1 MSDQPN
7 ILLLMT
13 DQQRGDALGIEGHPV
28 LQTPHLDWIGASGV
42 WFRRAYSACPVCIP
56 ARRTLMS
63 GQRPSNHGVLMNHG
77 CPLEGPTLPGE
88 LAAAGYHTHLCGKL
102 HLSPRRALYGFH
114 SADWADSP
122 AARGDN
128 DYQRFLR
135 REGVRIP
142 RGSEAHGIGSNAWP
156 VRPWHLPEE
165 YHFSNWCVSSAIDFL
180 ERRDPTRPFFL
191 KVSFLHPHQPNTPP
205 APYYERYLS
214 MDLPVPHVGEWARV
228 FDGPQ
233 RGLYPH
239 NTWRIDVDPQVMHQ
253 MRAAYYASVNHID
266 DQIGRLLLA
275 LPADTIIVFCSDHG
289 EMLGD
294 HQWLR
299 KRNAFEASARIP
311 MLMKFPDS
319 MGIQQERAADI
330 PIEIMD
336 LMPTFLDAAGA
347 AIPDTV
353 DGSSVLPWLRGESDN
368 WREYLHGECAS
379 VPSLDS
385 GMQYVTDGRQKYIW
399 YPGTGNEHYFDLVND
414 PKEMTNLAEDPA
426 RQEEISGWRSRL
438 ISELEGRQE
447 GFVDGG
453 SLCPIGGDS
462 PACIL

>member
-1 MSDQPN
+1 
-7 ILLLMT
+7 
-13 DQQRGDALGIEGHPV
+13 
-28 LQTPHLDWIGASGV
+28 
-42 WFRRAYSACPVCIP
+42 
-56 ARRTLMS
+56 
-63 GQRPSNHGVLMNHG
+63 
-77 CPLEGPTLPGE
+77 
-88 LAAAGYHTHLCGKL
+88 
-102 HLSPRRALYGFH
+102 
-114 SADWADSP
+114 
-122 AARGDN
+122 
-128 DYQRFLR
+128 
-135 REGVRIP
+135 
-142 RGSEAHGIGSNAWP
+142 
-156 VRPWHLPEE
+156 
-165 YHFSNWCVSSAIDFL
+165 
-180 ERRDPTRPFFL
+180 
-191 KVSFLHPHQPNTPP
+191 
-205 APYYERYLS
+205 
-214 MDLPVPHVGEWARV
+214 
-228 FDGPQ
+228 
-233 RGLYPH
+233 
-239 NTWRIDVDPQVMHQ
+239 
-253 MRAAYYASVNHID
+253 
-266 DQIGRLLLA
+266 
-275 LPADTIIVFCSDHG
+275 
-289 EMLGD
+289 MLGD

>member
-1 MSDQPN
+1 
-7 ILLLMT
+7 MT

-28 LQTPHLDWIGASGV
+28 LQTPHLDWIGASGI

-63 GQRPSNHGVLMNHG
+63 GQRPSTHGVLMNYS

-102 HLSPRRALYGFH
+102 HLSPKRALYGFH

-122 AARGDN
+122 AAGANN
-128 DYQRFLR
+128 DYQRFLQ
-135 REGVRIP
+135 REGVSIP

-165 YHFSNWCVSSAIDFL
+165 YHFTNWCVNNGLNFL

-205 APYYERYLS
+205 QPYYDRYLS
-214 MDLPVPHVGEWARV
+214 MDLPEPHVGDWARI

-233 RGLYPH
+233 RGLNPQ

-253 MRAAYYASVNHID
+253 IRAAYYASVNHID

-275 LPADTIIVFCSDHG
+275 LPANTIVVFCSDHG

-319 MGIQQERAADI
+319 MGVEQGRAADI
-330 PIEIMD
+330 PIELMD
-336 LMPTFLDAAGA
+336 LMPTLLDAAGA
-347 AIPDTV
+347 TIPGTV
-353 DGSSVLPWLRGESDN
+353 DGSSVLPLLRGESDD
-368 WREYLHGECAS
+368 WREYLHGECAAI
-379 VPSLDS
+379 PTLDS

-399 YPGTGNEHYFDLVND
+399 YPGTGDEHYFDLVND
-414 PKEMTNLAEDPA
+414 PNEMNNLADEPDY
-426 RQEEISGWRSRL
+426 REELSGWRSKL
-438 ISELEGRQE
+438 IGELEGRKE
-447 GFVDGG
+447 GFVIDG
-453 SLCPIGGDS
+453 SLRPIGGPS
-462 PACIL
+462 PSCIL